1 VVGDDLLRHDLV
13 QALLKSKA
21 CHPDVL

>member
-1 VVGDDLLRHDLV
+1 VVGDDLSRHDLV
-13 QALLKSKA
+13 QTLLKSKA